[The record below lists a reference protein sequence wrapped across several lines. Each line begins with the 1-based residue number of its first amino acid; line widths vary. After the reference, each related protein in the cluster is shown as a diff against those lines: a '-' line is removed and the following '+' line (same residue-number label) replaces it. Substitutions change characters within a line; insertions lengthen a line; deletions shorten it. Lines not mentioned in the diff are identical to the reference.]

1 MHIYIY
7 DNYVNQKKYE
17 KNLAAIETRLTDL
30 GLNGKIVRMDT
41 MNNIQ
46 ESVQDEI
53 RRGAKTIVAV
63 GNNSTFSQVVS
74 AVMSSNNKFLYAAL
88 PIGIIPIDEQ
98 ENDIATQ
105 LGIANTDDACNI
117 LLARKIEKLDVG
129 CANDNYFIANAEIDG
144 QDTIIKI
151 NDDYSLESL
160 KASTINIHNLL
171 PDTEMSSEMLQSNPQ
186 DGVLELL
193 ISANPTKKI
202 LGLKTKK
209 KNLESY
215 LSINNITI
223 YNEKEPLLLDGSVNV
238 KCPVRISVMKNA
250 VSLIVGKSRKF

>member
-63 GNNSTFSQVVS
+63 GNNSTLSQVVS
-74 AVMSSNNKFLYAAL
+74 AVMSSSNKYLYANL
-88 PIGIIPIDEQ
+88 PIGIIPIDDQ
-98 ENDIATQ
+98 ENDIAAM
-105 LGIANTDDACNI
+105 LGIANTDEACNI
-117 LLARKIEKLDVG
+117 LLARKIEKLDIG
-129 CANDNYFIANAEIDG
+129 CANDNFFIARAEING

-160 KASTINIHNLL
+160 KTSTINIYNLL
-171 PDTEMSSEMLQSNPQ
+171 PDTGMFSKIIESNPQ
-186 DGVLELL
+186 DGILELL
-193 ISANPTKKI
+193 ISAKPAKKI
-202 LGLKTKK
+202 LALKTKK
-209 KNLESY
+209 KNLETY
-215 LSINNITI
+215 LSINNITL
-223 YNEKEPLLLDGSVNV
+223 YNENEPLLLDGSVSV
-238 KCPVRISVMKNA
+238 KCPAHVFVIKNA
-250 VSLIVGKSRKF
+250 VSLIVGKNRKF